1 MKKLLLAALV
11 VGAFTACNNA
21 AADDKKTVA
30 DTTLSFFG
38 DTISV
43 DGAIPANQLLAQL
56 AGKDSMQVKLEGT
69 IEEVCQKKG
78 CWMKVQLDGENEM
91 RVRFK
96 DYAFFV
102 PKDASGKKV
111 IIDGWAY
118 ADSISV
124 ADLRHYAEDAG
135 DSKEEIEKIT
145 KPEAEYTFMASGVI
159 IRK

>member
-1 MKKLLLAALV
+1 MKNIILAALV
-11 VGAFTACNNA
+11 CGAFAACNNSA
-21 AADDKKTVA
+21 AEDKKPA
-30 DTTLSFFG
+30 GDTTVSYFG
-38 DTISV
+38 DTITA
-43 DGAIPANQLLAQL
+43 DGAIQANQLLAQI
-56 AGKDSMQVKLEGT
+56 AGKDSLQVKLEGT

-78 CWMKVQLDGENEM
+78 CWMKVQLDSTNEM

-145 KPEAEYTFMASGVI
+145 KPEAEYTFMARGVI

>member
-1 MKKLLLAALV
+1 MKKILFAALV
-11 VGAFTACNNA
+11 VGAFTACDNA
-21 AADDKKTVA
+21 AADDKKTGV

-38 DTISV
+38 DTISA

-56 AGKDSMQVKLEGT
+56 TGKDSMQVKVEGT
-69 IEEVCQKKG
+69 IQEVCQKKG
-78 CWMKVQLDGENEM
+78 CWMKVQLDDKNEM

-96 DYAFFV
+96 DYGFFV

-111 IIDGWAY
+111 VIDGWAY

-145 KPEAEYTFMASGVI
+145 QPEAEYTFMARGVI

>member
-1 MKKLLLAALV
+1 MKNIILAALV
-11 VGAFTACNNA
+11 CGAFAACSDPNTYFGEKITA
-21 AADDKKTVA
+21 
-30 DTTLSFFG
+30 
-38 DTISV
+38 
-43 DGAIPANQLLAQL
+43 DGAIQANQLLAQI

-78 CWMKVQLDGENEM
+78 CWMKLKLDNNNEM
-91 RVRFK
+91 RVKFK

-118 ADSISV
+118 ADSLSV
-124 ADLRHYAEDAG
+124 EELRHYAEDAG

-145 KPEAEYTFMASGVI
+145 KPEAEYTFMARGVI